1 MFVIGPKIRNEV
13 CCGIMVFGW
22 PNGQTYTEY
31 EKTQTQNK
39 DLRLLPKV
47 TRLPY
52 AGMIQIRFKGSKT
65 SGSYSQPADSGSPST
80 DLIFY
85 FDQFLRYHRPAL
97 LAMR

>member
-1 MFVIGPKIRNEV
+1 MYVIGPKIRNGG
-13 CCGIMVFGW
+13 CCGIMVFGR
-22 PNGQTYTEY
+22 PSGQTYTEY

-80 DLIFY
+80 DLICY